1 MFLPKLEVGMYKV
14 IQKKITEEDTAI
26 NFGSGAIKDLLATPI
41 LAALMIEAA
50 VTLVDPL
57 LPENYITVGKILNI
71 NHLQATAQGINVTV
85 NASISGIADNKIVFE
100 ITAYD
105 ELGKIGEGHHER
117 YIINNKLL
125 NEKVAKRTEILK
137 PRLK

>member
-1 MFLPKLEVGMYKV
+1 MIFPKLNVGISKA

-57 LPENYITVGKILNI
+57 LPENYITIGKILNI
-71 NHLQATAQGINVTV
+71 DHLHATTKGMIVTV
-85 NASISGIADNKIVFE
+85 NASIIEIDETRVVFDIVAF
-100 ITAYD
+100 D
-105 ELGKIGEGHHER
+105 ELGEIGIGHHER
-117 YIINNKLL
+117 YIVNNDLL
-125 NEKVAKRTEILK
+125 NHRVEKRTEILR
-137 PRLK
+137 PQP